1 MTNPV
6 LTPPML
12 RLIDEQRFGF
22 IATVNADGSPNVSPK
37 GTFLAV
43 DDRTIAFAE
52 MRSPAT
58 VENVTRDMRVE
69 VNMVDVF
76 ARKGARFRG
85 LARFVKRGEPEF
97 DRLYPRWAGIWADL
111 ADRFNGFVV
120 ITVETAKPLT
130 SPAYDIGADERVM
143 REQWL
148 AKHTAI
154 QRKHLDGA

>member
-1 MTNPV
+1 MSGP
-6 LTPPML
+6 LTPALL
-12 RLIDEQRFGF
+12 RLIDEQRYGF

-37 GTFLAV
+37 GTFLAL
-43 DDRTIAFAE
+43 DDRTLAFAE

-85 LARFVKRGEPEF
+85 VARFVRRGEPEF
-97 DRLYPRWAGIWADL
+97 DSLLPRWAGIWPDL
-111 ADRFNGFVV
+111 ASRFNGFVV
-120 ITVETAKPLT
+120 ITVESAKPLT
-130 SPAYDIGADERVM
+130 SPAYDIGADEREL

-148 AKHTAI
+148 AKHTEI
-154 QRKHLDGA
+154 QRKHLDG

>member
-1 MTNPV
+1 MTPT
-6 LTPPML
+6 LTPSML

-22 IATVNADGSPNVSPK
+22 IATVNVDGSPNVSPK

-43 DDRTIAFAE
+43 DERTIAFAE

-85 LARFVKRGEPEF
+85 LARFVRRGEPEF
-97 DRLYPRWAGIWADL
+97 DRLLPRWAEAWPDFV
-111 ADRFNGFVV
+111 DRFNGFVV
-120 ITVETAKPLT
+120 ITVETAAPLT
-130 SPAYDIGADERVM
+130 SPAYDIGADERIL

-148 AKHTAI
+148 AKHTAM
-154 QRKHLDGA
+154 QRKHLDER